1 MTPPRTLL
9 CMHASMA
16 PSPGSPRKLRSST
29 SVRAK
34 GKKNISNSVSYRR
47 PADQPVSQ
55 KTPNPAEEILE
66 LIANSSKGIW
76 KTSDELKVVHLRGI
90 LKHYQV
96 PKIANARRPSLV
108 KRYNLLI
115 DENTQSHLTSESV
128 VFSLAPVN
136 YNKQSTKKRKRAGSD
151 INKDDSPLPKP
162 RKKTRARPQV
172 TSPHVSKGALPELT
186 CEIRKPKS
194 ASESYRSSSNN
205 TPSASTPKAPIIFN
219 PSNHISPQ
227 TIDLNLQ
234 NDTIS
239 SDQNGK
245 DIHLD
250 PGSESNQDL
259 DKTSTYDVGQLK
271 SSTKSN
277 QDHGNSSSDNVPL
290 ASTPKPSIISNCSS
304 HISPQT
310 TNPNLQNNKISSD
323 QNERD
328 GCLNPGSES
337 DQDLD
342 ETTSDDFPLASTSR
356 PLIMNDKTKH
366 RENDNLTNN
375 LPLACVPRSASTSN
389 SFSQKNNNST
399 DNIHMSLLPIQSHD
413 PTISNISP
421 SAATSLPATS
431 HHSETTTLSQTH
443 DQRASQSETGA
454 YKNVLLPPNS
464 SDADMSNH
472 GTVATN
478 NGVFSHFEA
487 FLSTPSLTVL
497 GKRKRVADT
506 SIISDVEKVSFQ
518 EMRAVLSSNGITHT
532 FAHQKDEIAPKYLD
546 LCSRYDETLLRKSRR
561 LNNTWLSRS
570 WTKVVAPGNV
580 NTSEACIQG
589 PETSTSQIQDV
600 TPFVLP
606 IKFPPRQSVDQSTD
620 ASTTRI
626 QDVTPLVLP
635 TQSPPR
641 QPVNQTHPYTE
652 PTHPIG
658 RLNLQATEIG
668 DLATD
673 LKGCKRSRSP
683 LVLQSHQQIHNTS
696 SLLGLHVLI
705 VFIASELTPSQLKE
719 ILDQHQIS
727 YDPNDRLARIINL
740 YNELLSSMELE
751 TQHKVRRKQNQ
762 HVTRYP
768 RPRRSTQKQSRPRND
783 TQSAETSAVVDSI
796 SPIYEAVQPF
806 YPASTYIPSDDHRP
820 PSHNDPLV
828 FRNPT
833 KFLNQNSDFHYQN
846 PDPLDQYYPPDEDMT
861 VDNNPQFT
869 FASEDSHIS
878 NNRSFDQEYLAKNK
892 HSAVHNLESPVD
904 AAEKEEPLSGIVN
917 SPLYIEHSPV
927 ANGDSSVHNQEDE
940 QPCGN
945 NQECHDGNEDS
956 QPCGNNQECHD
967 GNEDS
972 SVDDHEYSVHSN
984 DYSNSPSEEASFDE
998 GSDFDQLADGNS
1010 EDEYATNLQ
1019 ESDPP
1024 NSVESPNPSQSPKDL
1039 AKSQEPGQSE
1049 ISMAQDQAHQS
1060 AIKTSWTSGNLLTK
1074 AILKNILKEHHI
1086 PFKSRDDKQTLVKH
1100 YEQLVSS
1107 QDQAIGETQPSQS
1120 AELSST
1126 ACDYLT
1132 TEILPP
1138 CTPKSPQDLLPE
1150 AESNFNK
1157 FSPEELREMLHPFP
1171 LKTSSLSKKALV
1183 LLCKAH
1189 VIIDEPM
1196 KLRHGS
1202 QHSGTNCGSQHS
1214 GTDHGSQHSGTNRG
1228 SEHLGAGLG
1237 SQHSGTDAASDFNR
1251 QIPMEI
1257 DSCSLEIEEHRPTT
1271 AYASSPTDSDN
1282 MLPKPASNSFPQ
1294 RNYVT
1299 TSQNTDILHRL
1310 DTLVELQTQT
1320 NHLLTIQA
1328 TTSERH
1334 NKDLM
1339 LRIDSL
1345 APQMDQ
1351 IIGLAATN
1359 NDNETLT
1366 AALSSSRK
1374 SFAFEKTHT
1383 TTPGGRFAEL
1393 IRTHVATLFGL
1404 RPGEQIPPPASEA
1417 ERAQWMSQP
1426 TEEPYNT
1433 EDTSIQIDDFDDQ
1446 HFPYPNG
1453 PGHADASLQ
1462 TLKFIKREMNRFGIS
1477 TFRPDL
1483 AKRWSDPDNAFLWN
1497 FAVKLFIDLVERYEY
1512 QGINLQM
1519 YGHHIITSRM
1529 KAHVKDTW
1537 QKTYRKNQLGTQTSE
1552 DLQSAAKRARG
1563 TTRVTKLRRVRCD
1576 TMVHITDLKGLIPIV
1591 EKCCSED
1598 ESDDQSD
1605 AMSIDSDV
1613 SSSECESEVMRIDN
1627 SVIPGRRSS
1636 IRTPKKAR
1644 FSNSNP
1650 KCCIVHKFIWRN
1662 PEVDNLMNL
1671 IDKWRLQKSQSTP
1684 KKRRGPIPAIRRR
1697 PAFPIIIDTEPS
1709 SGLPYDFY
1717 DPEWLRTLSD
1727 VRMASL
1733 NASPK
1738 PALEFYASIL
1748 RKYLSS
1754 QK

>member
-1 MTPPRTLL
+1 
-9 CMHASMA
+9 
-16 PSPGSPRKLRSST
+16 
-29 SVRAK
+29 
-34 GKKNISNSVSYRR
+34 
-47 PADQPVSQ
+47 
-55 KTPNPAEEILE
+55 
-66 LIANSSKGIW
+66 
-76 KTSDELKVVHLRGI
+76 
-90 LKHYQV
+90 
-96 PKIANARRPSLV
+96 
-108 KRYNLLI
+108 
-115 DENTQSHLTSESV
+115 
-128 VFSLAPVN
+128 
-136 YNKQSTKKRKRAGSD
+136 
-151 INKDDSPLPKP
+151 
-162 RKKTRARPQV
+162 
-172 TSPHVSKGALPELT
+172 
-186 CEIRKPKS
+186 
-194 ASESYRSSSNN
+194 
-205 TPSASTPKAPIIFN
+205 
-219 PSNHISPQ
+219 
-227 TIDLNLQ
+227 
-234 NDTIS
+234 
-239 SDQNGK
+239 
-245 DIHLD
+245 
-250 PGSESNQDL
+250 
-259 DKTSTYDVGQLK
+259 
-271 SSTKSN
+271 
-277 QDHGNSSSDNVPL
+277 
-290 ASTPKPSIISNCSS
+290 
-304 HISPQT
+304 
-310 TNPNLQNNKISSD
+310 
-323 QNERD
+323 
-328 GCLNPGSES
+328 
-337 DQDLD
+337 
-342 ETTSDDFPLASTSR
+342 
-356 PLIMNDKTKH
+356 
-366 RENDNLTNN
+366 
-375 LPLACVPRSASTSN
+375 
-389 SFSQKNNNST
+389 
-399 DNIHMSLLPIQSHD
+399 
-413 PTISNISP
+413 
-421 SAATSLPATS
+421 
-431 HHSETTTLSQTH
+431 
-443 DQRASQSETGA
+443 
-454 YKNVLLPPNS
+454 
-464 SDADMSNH
+464 
-472 GTVATN
+472 
-478 NGVFSHFEA
+478 
-487 FLSTPSLTVL
+487 
-497 GKRKRVADT
+497 
-506 SIISDVEKVSFQ
+506 
-518 EMRAVLSSNGITHT
+518 MRAVLSSNGITHT

-673 LKGCKRSRSP
+673 LKGDFAISHSPATRQELLLMLSCMVGCKRSRSP

-696 SLLGLHVLI
+696 SLLGLH
-705 VFIASELTPSQLKE
+705 ASELTPSQLKE

-998 GSDFDQLADGNS
+998 
-1010 EDEYATNLQ
+1010 
-1019 ESDPP
+1019 DP
-1024 NSVESPNPSQSPKDL
+1024 
-1039 AKSQEPGQSE
+1039 
-1049 ISMAQDQAHQS
+1049 
-1060 AIKTSWTSGNLLTK
+1060 TSINLLMEIRRMNTRPTYK
-1074 AILKNILKEHHI
+1074 NQIPPIRLNHPTLHSPPKTWPNRKNQASLKLVWLKIKHIKAQLKPLGPQAILKNILKEHHI

-1183 LLCKAH
+1183 LLCEAH

-1271 AYASSPTDSDN
+1271 VYASSPTDSDN

-1294 RNYVT
+1294 RNYDT

-1462 TLKFIKREMNRFGIS
+1462 TLKFIKR
-1477 TFRPDL
+1477 
-1483 AKRWSDPDNAFLWN
+1483 K
-1497 FAVKLFIDLVERYEY
+1497 
-1512 QGINLQM
+1512 
-1519 YGHHIITSRM
+1519 
-1529 KAHVKDTW
+1529 
-1537 QKTYRKNQLGTQTSE
+1537 
-1552 DLQSAAKRARG
+1552 
-1563 TTRVTKLRRVRCD
+1563 
-1576 TMVHITDLKGLIPIV
+1576 
-1591 EKCCSED
+1591 
-1598 ESDDQSD
+1598 
-1605 AMSIDSDV
+1605 
-1613 SSSECESEVMRIDN
+1613 
-1627 SVIPGRRSS
+1627 
-1636 IRTPKKAR
+1636 
-1644 FSNSNP
+1644 
-1650 KCCIVHKFIWRN
+1650 
-1662 PEVDNLMNL
+1662 
-1671 IDKWRLQKSQSTP
+1671 
-1684 KKRRGPIPAIRRR
+1684 
-1697 PAFPIIIDTEPS
+1697 
-1709 SGLPYDFY
+1709 
-1717 DPEWLRTLSD
+1717 
-1727 VRMASL
+1727 
-1733 NASPK
+1733 
-1738 PALEFYASIL
+1738 
-1748 RKYLSS
+1748 
-1754 QK
+1754 

>member
-1 MTPPRTLL
+1 MTCKTDHSSPFLISPPRTLL
-9 CMHASMA
+9 
-16 PSPGSPRKLRSST
+16 
-29 SVRAK
+29 
-34 GKKNISNSVSYRR
+34 Y
-47 PADQPVSQ
+47 QPVSQ

-762 HVTRYP
+762 HVT
-768 RPRRSTQKQSRPRND
+768 
-783 TQSAETSAVVDSI
+783 
-796 SPIYEAVQPF
+796 
-806 YPASTYIPSDDHRP
+806 
-820 PSHNDPLV
+820 
-828 FRNPT
+828 
-833 KFLNQNSDFHYQN
+833 
-846 PDPLDQYYPPDEDMT
+846 
-861 VDNNPQFT
+861 
-869 FASEDSHIS
+869 SEDSHIS

-1202 QHSGTNCGSQHS
+1202 QNSGTNCGSQHS

-1294 RNYVT
+1294 RNYDT

-1462 TLKFIKREMNRFGIS
+1462 TL
-1477 TFRPDL
+1477 
-1483 AKRWSDPDNAFLWN
+1483 
-1497 FAVKLFIDLVERYEY
+1497 
-1512 QGINLQM
+1512 NL
-1519 YGHHIITSRM
+1519 
-1529 KAHVKDTW
+1529 
-1537 QKTYRKNQLGTQTSE
+1537 
-1552 DLQSAAKRARG
+1552 
-1563 TTRVTKLRRVRCD
+1563 
-1576 TMVHITDLKGLIPIV
+1576 
-1591 EKCCSED
+1591 
-1598 ESDDQSD
+1598 
-1605 AMSIDSDV
+1605 
-1613 SSSECESEVMRIDN
+1613 
-1627 SVIPGRRSS
+1627 
-1636 IRTPKKAR
+1636 
-1644 FSNSNP
+1644 SNG
-1650 KCCIVHKFIWRN
+1650 K
-1662 PEVDNLMNL
+1662 
-1671 IDKWRLQKSQSTP
+1671 
-1684 KKRRGPIPAIRRR
+1684 
-1697 PAFPIIIDTEPS
+1697 
-1709 SGLPYDFY
+1709 
-1717 DPEWLRTLSD
+1717 
-1727 VRMASL
+1727 
-1733 NASPK
+1733 
-1738 PALEFYASIL
+1738 
-1748 RKYLSS
+1748 
-1754 QK
+1754 